1 MTEPE
6 WLACTDPTLMLE
18 FLKGKASDRKLRL
31 FAVACCRRFWGVG
44 KDTRSRQAVEVAER
58 FADGLET
65 DENRQTVFEM
75 AGEAVCDPTPALS
88 PWSRQHTE
96 EERAALAVAY
106 SRSVVGFAMRNA
118 AATAIPIAS
127 LLRRLTEAAAY
138 EAFDVSDQPA
148 FTASD
153 IAEDGERIEQAALLR
168 EIFGNPYRPASID
181 PAWLTFDV
189 RMIAKGAYQ
198 DRASDRLPILA
209 GALQDA
215 GCKNEDILTHLR
227 GAGPHVPGCWAVD
240 LLLGKS

>member
-1 MTEPE
+1 MTEAD
-6 WLACTDPTLMLE
+6 WLAEYHPIRMVE
-18 FLKGKASDRKLRL
+18 YLKEKASDRKLRL

-88 PWSRQHTE
+88 PWSRQLTE
-96 EERAALAVAY
+96 EERAAVAVAY
-106 SRSVVGFAMRNA
+106 GRSVVGFAMRNA

-168 EIFGNPYRPASID
+168 EIFGNPFRPVTID
-181 PAWLTFDV
+181 PAWLTVDV
-189 RMIAKGAYQ
+189 RMIAKGAYE
-198 DRASDRLPILA
+198 DRAFDRLPILA
-209 GALQDA
+209 DALQDA
-215 GCKNEDILTHLR
+215 GCENEDILDHLR
-227 GAGPHVPGCWAVD
+227 GNRPHVRGCWVVD